1 MIKNVLI
8 PTDGYGLEDHVI
20 KYVAAAFPFARFH
33 VISVINTYERGVQ
46 LTDILYQE
54 MKDSAIKAIE
64 RAEELLRSE
73 GIDTFHSQILE
84 GLPSREIVKYAK
96 NNDIDLIAMR
106 VYCRKSTASAHRL
119 GTTLRNVLQRSNIPV
134 LTLAEECSKIP
145 IKRILLLTDATAKS
159 KRAENY
165 AILLSSAYRAQL
177 EILYLRSNQEDVKK
191 KLNNVAW
198 KASYWQIEVSK
209 ASESIEDMDAIRKH
223 FESND
228 LIVMGPGKRILFWTK
243 IGHLSQFVATHSPI
257 PVIFVSSLKK
267 RWYQRISHKSS
278 R

>member
-1 MIKNVLI
+1 
-8 PTDGYGLEDHVI
+8 
-20 KYVAAAFPFARFH
+20 
-33 VISVINTYERGVQ
+33 
-46 LTDILYQE
+46 
-54 MKDSAIKAIE
+54 
-64 RAEELLRSE
+64 
-73 GIDTFHSQILE
+73 
-84 GLPSREIVKYAK
+84 
-96 NNDIDLIAMR
+96 
-106 VYCRKSTASAHRL
+106 L
-119 GTTLRNVLQRSNIPV
+119 GSTLRNVLHRSNIPV
-134 LTLAEECSKIP
+134 LTLAEECNKIP

-165 AILLSSAYRAQL
+165 AILLSSTYRARL
-177 EILYLRSNQEDVKK
+177 EILYLRSDQEDVKK

-209 ASESIEDMDAIRKH
+209 ASESIDDMDAIRKH

-228 LIVMGPGKRILFWTK
+228 LIVMGPGKRILFWIK

-267 RWYQRISHKSS
+267 RWYQRISHKLS